1 MAELGREKCELAG
14 SLLEVGSDYSG
25 KSVTTIAA
33 DAPLSKLQLCPK
45 CKSAKVDRNGSDVR
59 YGVRIQRYKCQNHGC
74 GLRFS
79 DVEDLARAAAAKQ
92 RFIAD
97 SLNFGG
103 DYRVSIQVCDK
114 NMVGS
119 KNLGS
124 ETQQSERCV
133 SQEEKLK
140 DTNISSIELVIAD
153 YKHYIQKEHIVNDL
167 TLSRYVVRLRRLATE
182 FKIDLFN
189 PDDFKTKLA
198 FDPVMSNWT
207 NCNKNSY
214 CKAYASFIKSYMH
227 MKDVKIPHFEYK
239 CPEYDVPSANH
250 MELLYS
256 MLSDQMRVFCYVLM
270 ATAARPIEALRIE
283 WKDINF
289 ALRTISIN
297 HPAKHGRT
305 RTIQLKGRFIKI
317 LDMLSEWKTHQYD
330 PNVVQW
336 RGNRSPELV
345 FTYKDTDAAGHNF
358 RTARERAVN
367 RLGGPE
373 KAPELMKITFYSNRH
388 WRAVLERYLKGNS
401 DAVAN
406 LLGENSDK
414 YVQVYAPISERLYG
428 NSREFDPVEILE
440 TDPDYSEKMERYG
453 REGYIEYNYNRTT
466 GRHYLRKEKCEY

>member
-1 MAELGREKCELAG
+1 MAGEGKAGLAVGLAFSKAGLGH
-14 SLLEVGSDYSG
+14 DG
-25 KSVTTIAA
+25 KSVSTITAGA
-33 DAPLSKLQLCPK
+33 SSQIPLCPDCGGK
-45 CKSAKVDRNGSDVR
+45 AFRNGFSEGF
-59 YGVRIQRYKCQNHGC
+59 GVRVQRYLCREC
-74 GLRFS
+74 GRRFS
-79 DVEDLARAAAAKQ
+79 DPADLARAAEAKQ

-114 NMVGS
+114 NMVEGS
-119 KNLGS
+119 KNLDG
-124 ETQQSERCV
+124 ETQQFESCV
-133 SQEEKLK
+133 SQKEKLK
-140 DTNISSIELVIAD
+140 DTSNPGSIDLVIAD
-153 YKHYIQKEHIVNDL
+153 YKHYMQKERIVNDL

-182 FKIDLFN
+182 FKVDLFN

-198 FDPVMSNWT
+198 FDPVMSSWS
-207 NCNKNSY
+207 NCNKNSV
-214 CKAYASFIKSYMH
+214 CKAYTSFAKKYLH
-227 MKDVKIPHFEYK
+227 MEDVKIPRFEYK

-270 ATAARPIEALRIE
+270 ATACRPIEALRME

-289 ALRTISIN
+289 ALKTIAVN

-305 RTIQLKGRFIKI
+305 RTIQLKGRFLKV
-317 LDMLSEWKTHQYD
+317 LDMLADWKNKQYD
-330 PNVVQW
+330 PVVVQW

-358 RTARERAVN
+358 RRARERAVR

-373 KAPELMKITFYSNRH
+373 KAPELMRITFYSNRH

-428 NSREFDPVEILE
+428 NSKEFEPVEILE